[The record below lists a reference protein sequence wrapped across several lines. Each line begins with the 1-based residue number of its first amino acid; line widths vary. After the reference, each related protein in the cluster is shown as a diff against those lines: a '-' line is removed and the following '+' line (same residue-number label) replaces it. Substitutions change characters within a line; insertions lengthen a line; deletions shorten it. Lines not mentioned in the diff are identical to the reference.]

1 MQLSWKVG
9 RSFHSFEYV
18 QGSAENFPDC
28 EESKLSPTRGGRRL
42 LGRQA
47 VLHLV

>member
-28 EESKLSPTRGGRRL
+28 DENKVNYLLRRFSL
-42 LGRQA
+42 KMMVSCNYL
-47 VLHLV
+47 